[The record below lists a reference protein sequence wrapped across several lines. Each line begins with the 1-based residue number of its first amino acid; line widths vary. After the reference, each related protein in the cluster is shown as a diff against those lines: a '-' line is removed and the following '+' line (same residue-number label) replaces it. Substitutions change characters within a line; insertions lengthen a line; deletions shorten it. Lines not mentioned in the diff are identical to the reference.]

1 MVKNE
6 HDINEG
12 NFLWQSFDYS
22 CDTVLPG
29 MKLGWNLVTGL
40 ERFLSSS
47 KNENDPSKVDYSLKF
62 DLRGYPQIFGYEG
75 DTIRFGVDSW
85 NGLAL
90 VGHPIIHKLTQE

>member
-1 MVKNE
+1 
-6 HDINEG
+6 
-12 NFLWQSFDYS
+12 
-22 CDTVLPG
+22 

-90 VGHPIIHKLTQE
+90 EMLDLRSYFFIFLGQKMDIGNT